1 MVIFSYS
8 AVLLLLVPTTFVR
21 KLLLLTR
28 GLVKIFLKVTMLS
41 GENKIKNERGSND
54 DTYIVPLLL
63 IMFYYYVFLLLF
75 FVDAVLK

>member
-41 GENKIKNERGSND
+41 GENKIKNERGSKD
-54 DTYIVPLLL
+54 DTEVVPLFLLLSNANFFLLL
-63 IMFYYYVFLLLF
+63 IFAA
-75 FVDAVLK
+75 AVQ